1 MAANSSGYLVPI
13 RINNKGAE
21 LLSQG
26 KIQESRVLLIR
37 ALKYT
42 KMITVAL
49 QKRAP
54 RRTKLVTLEYHF
66 LTPMLTEIDSEAF
79 MFKRPVQILEKMELE
94 DCKAMAGDI
103 ASAIIFNVSLGF
115 HSQGLRDSQHLKKAL
130 SGYEIALD
138 LRKQRRRSV
147 SKLLDLG
154 LLNNIAEVHLERS
167 EFESAVPYF
176 ANMAY
181 LLKHQD
187 NTDLGEDEL
196 DGFTTGALWGVP
208 TCAGVA

>member
-1 MAANSSGYLVPI
+1 MAASSSGYLVPI

-26 KIQESRVLLIR
+26 NIQESRVLLIR

-49 QKRAP
+49 QKHPP
-54 RRTKLVTLEYHF
+54 RKTKVVTLEYHF
-66 LTPMLTEIDSEAF
+66 LAPMPTEIDSETF
-79 MFKRPVQILEKMELE
+79 MFKRPVQLLEKMELE

-167 EFESAVPYF
+167 AYESAVPYF

-187 NTDLGEDEL
+187 NTDLGVDEL
-196 DGFTTGALWGVP
+196 DGFTMGALWGVP

>member
-1 MAANSSGYLVPI
+1 MATHSSGYLVPI

-26 KIQESRVLLIR
+26 KIQESRMLLIR
-37 ALKYT
+37 ALKFT

-49 QKRAP
+49 QKRPP
-54 RRTKLVTLEYHF
+54 RRTKSTTLEYHF
-66 LTPMLTEIDSEAF
+66 LTPMPTEIDSEAF

-167 EFESAVPYF
+167 AYESAVPYF

-187 NTDLGEDEL
+187 NSDLGEDEL